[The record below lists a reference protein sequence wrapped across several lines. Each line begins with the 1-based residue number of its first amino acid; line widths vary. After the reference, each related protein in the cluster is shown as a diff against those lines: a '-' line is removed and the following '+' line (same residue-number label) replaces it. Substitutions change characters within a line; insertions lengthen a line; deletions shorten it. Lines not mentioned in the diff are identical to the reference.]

1 MPTLLPR
8 PTRRPAL
15 RIRRPLPYWLL
26 AVALGVATAVLVGSL
41 VSDAAAA
48 RSRWGSLR
56 PTVVATHDVAGG
68 EHLTA
73 GDVAVRRLPAALVPP
88 GALRSLPPGAVAAVD
103 VHRGEAVLESRLVG
117 PGSSAVAA
125 RLPPGTRGIAVPT
138 GSGLPLEVG
147 DRVDVLAT
155 FDGAVTEGHAP
166 TFAVAKRAVVVHV
179 GEDAVTIAVSE
190 ASAAKV
196 AYALAAGAV
205 TLVLSG

>member
-8 PTRRPAL
+8 PTRRPGL

-26 AVALGVATAVLVGSL
+26 AVALGIATAMVVGSL
-41 VSDAAAA
+41 VSGAAAA

-56 PTVVATHDVAGG
+56 PTVVATADVEGG
-68 EHLTA
+68 APVTD

-88 GALRSLPPGAVAAVD
+88 GALRSLPPGAVAAVA
-103 VHRGEAVLESRLVG
+103 VHRGEAVLASRLVG

-125 RLPPGTRGIAVPT
+125 RLPPGTRGIAVPA

-155 FDGAVTEGHAP
+155 FDDAVTPGQAP
-166 TFAVAKRAVVVHV
+166 TFPVATRAVVVHV
-179 GEDAVTIAVSE
+179 GDDAVTIAVRQ

-205 TLVLSG
+205 TLVLAG